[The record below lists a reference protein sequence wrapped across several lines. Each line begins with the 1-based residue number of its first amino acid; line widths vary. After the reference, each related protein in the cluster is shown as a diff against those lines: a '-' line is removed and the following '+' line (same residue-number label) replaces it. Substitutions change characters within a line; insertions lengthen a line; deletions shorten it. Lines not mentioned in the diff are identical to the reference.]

1 MQVIPLQ
8 AIPNQRF
15 NIVLGDQNCTLHIY
29 QRGEYMYLDL
39 FVDKKV
45 IRQGVIC
52 LVNVNLLNYPAPGF
66 SGYLFLADSSDAGGT
81 PVYNQLGSRY
91 TLFYMTEEEANV

>member
-15 NIVLGDQNCTLHIY
+15 NIVLGEQNCTLHIY
-29 QRGEYMYLDL
+29 QRSGYMYLDL
-39 FVDKKV
+39 SVDNKV
-45 IRQGVIC
+45 IRQGMIC
-52 LVNVNLLNYPAPGF
+52 LVNVNLLNYPVTGF
-66 SGYLFLADSSDAGGT
+66 SGYLFFADNSGAGGT
-81 PVYNQLGSRY
+81 PVYDRLGSRY